1 MINFKHLH
9 YFWVVAKQGGV
20 MRASENLHIT
30 PQTISG
36 QVKLLEEQLGNAL
49 FEKVGRNL
57 ELTETGRK
65 VLGYADEIFSLG
77 YELEEN
83 IKNTPKNRAQLLR
96 VGVADVVPKSIA
108 YRLLEPALNLD
119 EPIRIVCKENSIE
132 SLLGDLALHK
142 LDIVIADGP
151 IPHRLGIKG
160 YNHALGECGIT
171 FLAAPALAT
180 ALNSDFPNN
189 LTGMPFLMP
198 SDLSLVQSQLLQWL
212 DRHHVLPNIVGEFDD
227 SALMKAFGQ
236 AGTGV
241 FVVPSAIAEEVAK
254 QYNVNIIGQTE
265 EIKEQFF
272 AITTERRLSNPALI
286 AINETARD
294 WLSKLNL

>member
-36 QVKLLEEQLGNAL
+36 QIRLLEDQLGHAL

-57 ELTETGRK
+57 ELTNTGRR
-65 VLGYADEIFSLG
+65 VLGYADDIFSLG

-83 IKNTPKNRAQLLR
+83 VKNASKDRAQLLR

-108 YRLLEPALNLD
+108 YRLLEPALHLK
-119 EPIRIVCKENSIE
+119 EPVRFMCKENSLE

-151 IPHRLGIKG
+151 IPHRLGVKG

-171 FLAAPALAT
+171 FLAAPELAKT
-180 ALNSDFPNN
+180 IGPDFPSN
-189 LTGMPFLMP
+189 LTGKPFLMP

-212 DRHHVLPNIVGEFDD
+212 DRYNIFPNIVGEFDD

-241 FVVPSAIAEEVAK
+241 FVVPSAIAKEVSS
-254 QYNVNIIGQTE
+254 QYNVQVIGKTS
-265 EIKEQFF
+265 EIKEQFYS
-272 AITTERRLSNPALI
+272 ITTERRLSNPALI

-294 WLSKLNL
+294 WLS

>member
-36 QVKLLEEQLGNAL
+36 QIRLLEEQLGHSL
-49 FEKVGRNL
+49 FKKVGRNL
-57 ELTETGRK
+57 ELTDTGRR
-65 VLGYADEIFSLG
+65 VLGYADDIFSLG

-83 IKNTPKNRAQLLR
+83 IKNAPKDRAQLLR

-108 YRLLEPALNLD
+108 YRLLEPALHID
-119 EPIRIVCKENSIE
+119 EPVRFVCKENSLE

-151 IPHRLGIKG
+151 IPQRLGIKG
-160 YNHALGECGIT
+160 YNHPLGECGIT
-171 FLAAPALAT
+171 FLAAPALAST
-180 ALNSDFPNN
+180 MEPDFPSN
-189 LTGMPFLMP
+189 LTGKPFLMP

-212 DRHHVLPNIVGEFDD
+212 DRYNVLPNIVGEFDD

-236 AGTGV
+236 GGTGI
-241 FVVPSAIAEEVAK
+241 FVVPTAIAEEVAN
-254 QYNVNIIGQTE
+254 QYGVIIIGETD
-265 EIKEQFF
+265 EIREQFY
-272 AITTERRLSNPALI
+272 AITTERRLSNPALV

-294 WLSKLNL
+294 WLSN

>member
-36 QVKLLEEQLGNAL
+36 QIRLLEDQLGHAL

-57 ELTETGRK
+57 ELTNTGRR
-65 VLGYADEIFSLG
+65 VLGYADDIFSLG

-83 IKNTPKNRAQLLR
+83 VKNASKDRAQLLR

-108 YRLLEPALNLD
+108 YRLLEPALHLK
-119 EPIRIVCKENSIE
+119 EPVRFMCKENSLE

-151 IPHRLGIKG
+151 IPHRLGVKG
-160 YNHALGECGIT
+160 YNHTLGECGIT
-171 FLAAPALAT
+171 FLAAPDLAKT
-180 ALNSDFPNN
+180 IGPDFPSN
-189 LTGMPFLMP
+189 LTGKPFLMP

-212 DRHHVLPNIVGEFDD
+212 DRYNIFPNIVGEFDD

-241 FVVPSAIAEEVAK
+241 FVVPSAIAKEVSS
-254 QYNVNIIGQTE
+254 QYNVQVIGKTN
-265 EIKEQFF
+265 EIKEQFYS
-272 AITTERRLSNPALI
+272 ITTERRLSNPALI

-294 WLSKLNL
+294 WLS

>member
-36 QVKLLEEQLGNAL
+36 QIRLLEDQLGHAL

-57 ELTETGRK
+57 ELTDTGRR
-65 VLGYADEIFSLG
+65 VLGYADDIFSLG

-83 IKNTPKNRAQLLR
+83 VKNASKDRAQLLR

-108 YRLLEPALNLD
+108 YRLLEPALHLK
-119 EPIRIVCKENSIE
+119 EPVRFMCKENSLE

-151 IPHRLGIKG
+151 IPHRLGVKG

-171 FLAAPALAT
+171 FLAAPELAKT
-180 ALNSDFPNN
+180 IGPDFPSN
-189 LTGMPFLMP
+189 LTGKPFLMP

-212 DRHHVLPNIVGEFDD
+212 DRYNIFPNIVGEFDD

-241 FVVPSAIAEEVAK
+241 FVVPSAIAKEVSS
-254 QYNVNIIGQTE
+254 QYNVQVIGKTN
-265 EIKEQFF
+265 EIKEQFYS
-272 AITTERRLSNPALI
+272 ITTERRLSNPALI

-294 WLSKLNL
+294 WLS

>member
-36 QVKLLEEQLGNAL
+36 QIRLLEDQLGHAL

-57 ELTETGRK
+57 ELTDTGRR
-65 VLGYADEIFSLG
+65 VLGYADDIFSLG

-83 IKNTPKNRAQLLR
+83 VKNASKDRAQLLR

-108 YRLLEPALNLD
+108 YRLLEPALHLK
-119 EPIRIVCKENSIE
+119 EPVRFMCKENSLE

-151 IPHRLGIKG
+151 IPHRLGVKG
-160 YNHALGECGIT
+160 YNHTLGECGIT
-171 FLAAPALAT
+171 FLAAPDLAKT
-180 ALNSDFPNN
+180 IGPDFPSN
-189 LTGMPFLMP
+189 LTGKPFLMP

-212 DRHHVLPNIVGEFDD
+212 DRYNIFPNIVGEFDD

-241 FVVPSAIAEEVAK
+241 FVVPSAIAKEVSS
-254 QYNVNIIGQTE
+254 QYNVQVIGKTN
-265 EIKEQFF
+265 EIKEQFYS
-272 AITTERRLSNPALI
+272 ITTERRLSNPALI

-294 WLSKLNL
+294 WLS

>member
-36 QVKLLEEQLGNAL
+36 QIRLLEDQLGHAL

-57 ELTETGRK
+57 ELTNTGRR
-65 VLGYADEIFSLG
+65 VLGYADDIFSLG

-83 IKNTPKNRAQLLR
+83 VKNASKDRAQLLR

-108 YRLLEPALNLD
+108 YRLLEPALHLK
-119 EPIRIVCKENSIE
+119 EPVRFMCKENSLE

-151 IPHRLGIKG
+151 IPHRLGVKG

-171 FLAAPALAT
+171 FLAAPELAKT
-180 ALNSDFPNN
+180 IGPDFPSN
-189 LTGMPFLMP
+189 LTGKPFLMP

-212 DRHHVLPNIVGEFDD
+212 DRYNIFPNIVGEFDD

-241 FVVPSAIAEEVAK
+241 FVVPSAIAKEVSS
-254 QYNVNIIGQTE
+254 QYNVQVIGKTN
-265 EIKEQFF
+265 EIKEQFYS
-272 AITTERRLSNPALI
+272 ITTERRLSNPALI

-294 WLSKLNL
+294 WLS

>member
-36 QVKLLEEQLGNAL
+36 QIRLLEDQLGHAL

-57 ELTETGRK
+57 ELTDTGRR
-65 VLGYADEIFSLG
+65 VLGYADDIFSLG

-83 IKNTPKNRAQLLR
+83 VKNASKDRAQLLR

-108 YRLLEPALNLD
+108 YRLLEPALHLE
-119 EPIRIVCKENSIE
+119 EPVRFMCKENSLE

-151 IPHRLGIKG
+151 IPHRLGVKG

-171 FLAAPALAT
+171 FLAAPELAKT
-180 ALNSDFPNN
+180 IGPDFPSN
-189 LTGMPFLMP
+189 LTGKPFLMP

-212 DRHHVLPNIVGEFDD
+212 DRYNIFPNIVGEFDD

-241 FVVPSAIAEEVAK
+241 FVVPSAIAKEVSS
-254 QYNVNIIGQTE
+254 QYNVQVIGKTN
-265 EIKEQFF
+265 EIKEQFYS
-272 AITTERRLSNPALI
+272 ITTERRLSNPALI

-294 WLSKLNL
+294 WLS